1 MTDQAREW
9 EEGGRLDFC
18 AFVGRLSDKRLEW
31 LIADPALGSDILQ
44 HAAECEVC
52 GKRVDDVVRQSF
64 QNLPPEEKWLYEQ
77 MAKES
82 LDRSQE
88 PIRLEVVQDISQQI
102 PERVLRLAAA
112 DSDKIAPD
120 REIVMFTL
128 PSTGGESIVFVEE
141 ADGRLLVQT
150 NSFPEARALRLGLSE
165 FPLDRTDSPGT
176 FALRGVGL
184 VEIAGLVQGIQE
196 SGDELTVSVV

>member
-1 MTDQAREW
+1 
-9 EEGGRLDFC
+9 
-18 AFVGRLSDKRLEW
+18 
-31 LIADPALGSDILQ
+31 
-44 HAAECEVC
+44 
-52 GKRVDDVVRQSF
+52 
-64 QNLPPEEKWLYEQ
+64 
-77 MAKES
+77 
-82 LDRSQE
+82 
-88 PIRLEVVQDISQQI
+88 
-102 PERVLRLAAA
+102 
-112 DSDKIAPD
+112 
-120 REIVMFTL
+120 MFTL